1 MKLFRDI
8 SITVFC
14 LLVVFSSSSFMI
26 GIHMCSGNIQDVA
39 LFTKAQSCAN
49 EKKMPPSHKHESKP
63 CCEDESVIHEGQD
76 VKSDISK
83 LQLST
88 VPAIDIDQ
96 PLVLIAEVI
105 PSSYLARTKYY
116 NYDPPLRSTDLTVS
130 LQIFLI

>member
-1 MKLFRDI
+1 MKLFRTI
-8 SITVFC
+8 SIVAFC

-26 GIHMCSGNIQDVA
+26 GIHLCSGNIQNVA

-49 EKKMPPSHKHESKP
+49 EKKMPPCHKHESKP

-83 LQLST
+83 LQLSPVHT
-88 VPAIDIDQ
+88 IDIDQ

-105 PSSYLARTKYY
+105 PSSSLARTKYY
-116 NYDPPLRSTDLTVS
+116 NYDPPLRWTDITVEH
-130 LQIFLI
+130 QVFLI

>member
-1 MKLFRDI
+1 
-8 SITVFC
+8 
-14 LLVVFSSSSFMI
+14 MI

-49 EKKMPPSHKHESKP
+49 ETKKPLCHKHESKP

-76 VKSDISK
+76 VKSGLSK
-83 LQLST
+83 LQLSP

-105 PSSYLARTKYY
+105 PSSSLARTKYY
-116 NYDPPLRSTDLTVS
+116 NYDPPLGWTDITVEH
-130 LQIFLI
+130 QVFLI